1 MHAHMEKQL
10 ENQTM
15 CIDSAMKVDVLRM
28 FWVAF
33 RPSRSHA
40 YFQANSYMEP
50 NISICGEYTG
60 IEQ

>member
-28 FWVAF
+28 
-33 RPSRSHA
+33 SRSHA
-40 YFQANSYMEP
+40 HFQANSYMER